1 MSDPIS
7 APGTL
12 DAAPPG
18 REVARTRR
26 RVAAYAIDAVVVA
39 VIAFAV
45 AAAAVVA
52 LGPTVRFS
60 TGDAITTLTIDT
72 GRAMVN
78 ALLGLLVAAV
88 YFVLSWT
95 RFGRTPGQRLLGIR
109 VERAADGGR
118 LTPIA
123 SVVRWLALVGATGLA
138 AGLLQPVSGA
148 GTWLALLIAGWSLL
162 LLLTTI
168 MGRNGRGLHDGLAGS
183 VVVRDASGRRG
194 A

>member
-1 MSDPIS
+1 MSDAIS
-7 APGTL
+7 VPGTL
-12 DAAPPG
+12 DATPIG

-39 VIAFAV
+39 VIVFAV

-52 LGPTVRFS
+52 LGPAVRFS
-60 TGDAITTLTIDT
+60 TEDALTTLTIDT

-123 SVVRWLALVGATGLA
+123 SVVRWLALVGATGLV
-138 AGLLQPVSGA
+138 AGLLQPVAGA
-148 GTWLALLIAGWSLL
+148 GTWLAPLIVGWSLV

-168 MGRNGRGLHDGLAGS
+168 VSRNGRGLHDGLAGS
-183 VVVRDASGRRG
+183 VVVRDASGRR